1 MLLQCTKYHGG
12 LTRVGEQQ
20 IASSSGRKYGL
31 RGLQASQPNFV
42 FWCHKKHKTQKEKK
56 KYTHRQKPT
65 KTNKAT
71 RKTICIL
78 IQIHRDFFSSD
89 YFIQVSETCCRE
101 SNIQYSYK
109 VFDKSETDKK
119 S

>member
-1 MLLQCTKYHGG
+1 MEENTGSEDYKLVSLILSFGATKNTKY
-12 LTRVGEQQ
+12 
-20 IASSSGRKYGL
+20 
-31 RGLQASQPNFV
+31 
-42 FWCHKKHKTQKEKK
+42 KKKK

-71 RKTICIL
+71 RKTTCIL

>member
-1 MLLQCTKYHGG
+1 MPQ
-12 LTRVGEQQ
+12 
-20 IASSSGRKYGL
+20 
-31 RGLQASQPNFV
+31 
-42 FWCHKKHKTQKEKK
+42 KTQNPKRKK
-56 KYTHRQKPT
+56 KNTHTDKNPQKQT
-65 KTNKAT
+65 KLPGKLYVYLF
-71 RKTICIL
+71 KYIGI
-78 IQIHRDFFSSD
+78 FFSSD

>member
-56 KYTHRQKPT
+56 KNTH
-65 KTNKAT
+65 
-71 RKTICIL
+71 
-78 IQIHRDFFSSD
+78 
-89 YFIQVSETCCRE
+89 
-101 SNIQYSYK
+101 
-109 VFDKSETDKK
+109 TDKNPQK
-119 S
+119 QTKLPGKLYVYLFKYIGIFFLQIILFK